1 MIGRI
6 RGTLV
11 HKRPPEILVEVAG
24 VGYEIQVP
32 MTTLFRLPGL
42 GADVSLL
49 THFVVREDA
58 QLLYGF
64 IDEQDRSL
72 FRQLIKVNGVGPK
85 LALTILSG
93 MDSTSFVRCVQ
104 REDMSSLVAL
114 PGVGRKTAERLLIEM
129 RDKLK
134 DWLARAGADDPTAVE
149 GTIHARLTDIVADAE
164 GALIAL
170 GYKPQLASRMVA
182 AINDEGVDDDVEF
195 AAELTTAERG
205 DFELLCLYDTWDRQ
219 PNRKEKSHVKR
230 VRVFRRQRTPLLG
243 ACLASSPSVPVRRG
257 ILRQREEHKT
267 IRPWRTP
274 ARTRAD
280 PVL

>member
-11 HKRPPEILVEVAG
+11 YKQPPLILVEVGG

-32 MTTLFRLPGL
+32 MTTLFQLPEL
-42 GADVSLL
+42 GEPLSLV

-64 IDEQDRSL
+64 IEERDRTL

-93 MDSTSFVRCVQ
+93 MDANSFVRCIQ
-104 REDMSSLVAL
+104 RDDMSSLVAL
-114 PGVGRKTAERLLIEM
+114 PGVGKKTAERLLVEM

-134 DWLARAGADDPTAVE
+134 DWLAQVGEAQAGGIAVQP
-149 GTIHARLTDIVADAE
+149 ITDIVSDAE

-170 GYKPQLASRMVA
+170 GYKPQAASKMVA
-182 AINDEGVDDDVEF
+182 AVNDDSIVDSE
-195 AAELTTAERG
+195 ELIRLA
-205 DFELLCLYDTWDRQ
+205 L
-219 PNRKEKSHVKR
+219 KSM
-230 VRVFRRQRTPLLG
+230 VR
-243 ACLASSPSVPVRRG
+243 A
-257 ILRQREEHKT
+257 
-267 IRPWRTP
+267 
-274 ARTRAD
+274 
-280 PVL
+280 